1 MMVYTLNGWVKMN
14 ETLVQL
20 GNNLTLGQIYKPK
33 SKENKLLA
41 IQRDMDCT
49 ADKIS
54 KYYRSLE
61 YLRTFANI
69 LLGKGVSGKQKH
81 RTTVD
86 VPKSETDNTRCEIML
101 EYTVP
106 KFIPKDAI
114 LMINDSN
121 RLTWKPLS
129 RVGFFKLIREV
140 KDEIK
145 RLDREYGRLAKLYN
159 EVKES
164 KEDRKADL
172 LELKELKLKE
182 IALIEE
188 ELKNIG

>member
-1 MMVYTLNGWVKMN
+1 MMAYTLNGWVKMN
-14 ETLVQL
+14 ETLVRF
-20 GNNLTLGQIYKPK
+20 GNNLTLGQIYRPN
-33 SKENKLLA
+33 SKENKLRA

-54 KYYRSLE
+54 KYYESLG
-61 YLRTFANI
+61 YLRKLANT
-69 LLGKGVSGKQKH
+69 LLGKGVAGKQKH
-81 RTTVD
+81 VATVD
-86 VPKSETDNTRCEIML
+86 IPKSENTRCEIIL
-101 EYTVP
+101 EYSVP
-106 KFIPKDAI
+106 KFVPKDAI
-114 LMINDSN
+114 LIVRDPN
-121 RLTWKPLS
+121 RLAWKPLS
-129 RVGFFKLIREV
+129 RVDFFKLIREV

-159 EVKES
+159 KVKES

>member
-1 MMVYTLNGWVKMN
+1 MMAYTLNGWVKMN

-20 GNNLTLGQIYKPK
+20 GDNLTLGQIYKPN
-33 SKENKLLA
+33 SKENKLRA

-54 KYYRSLE
+54 KYYESLE
-61 YLRTFANI
+61 YLRKLANT
-69 LLGKGVSGKQKH
+69 LLGKGVAGKQKH
-81 RTTVD
+81 VATVD
-86 VPKSETDNTRCEIML
+86 VPKSENTRCEIIL
-101 EYTVP
+101 EYSVP
-106 KFIPKDAI
+106 KFVPKDAI
-114 LMINDSN
+114 LIVRDPN
-121 RLTWKPLS
+121 RLAWKPLS
-129 RVGFFKLIREV
+129 RVDFFKLIREV

-164 KEDRKADL
+164 KEDRKNDL

>member
-14 ETLVQL
+14 ETLVRV
-20 GNNLTLGQIYKPK
+20 GDNLTLGQIYKPN
-33 SKENKLLA
+33 SKENKLRA

-49 ADKIS
+49 TDKIS
-54 KYYRSLE
+54 KYYESLG
-61 YLRTFANI
+61 YLRKLANT
-69 LLGKGVSGKQKH
+69 LLGKGVAGKQKH
-81 RTTVD
+81 VATVD
-86 VPKSETDNTRCEIML
+86 IPKSENTRCEIIL
-101 EYTVP
+101 EYSVP
-106 KFIPKDAI
+106 KFVPKDAI
-114 LMINDSN
+114 LIVRDPN
-121 RLTWKPLS
+121 RLAWKPLS
-129 RVGFFKLIREV
+129 RVDFFKLIREV

-159 EVKES
+159 KVKES

>member
-1 MMVYTLNGWVKMN
+1 MVYTLNGWVKMN
-14 ETLVQL
+14 ETLVQI

-33 SKENKLLA
+33 SKENKLLV

-86 VPKSETDNTRCEIML
+86 VPKSENTRCEIIL
-101 EYTVP
+101 EYSVP

-114 LMINDSN
+114 LMICEPNK
-121 RLTWKPLS
+121 LVWKPLS
-129 RVGFFKLIREV
+129 RVDFFKLIREV

-145 RLDREYGRLAKLYN
+145 RLDREYGRLVKLYN

>member
-14 ETLVQL
+14 ETLVQV
-20 GNNLTLGQIYKPK
+20 GNNLTLGQIYRPN
-33 SKENKLLA
+33 SKENKLRA

-54 KYYRSLE
+54 KYYGSLE
-61 YLRTFANI
+61 YLRSFANT
-69 LLGKGVSGKQKH
+69 LLGKGVAGKQK
-81 RTTVD
+81 RVATVD
-86 VPKSETDNTRCEIML
+86 VPKSENTRCEIIL
-101 EYTVP
+101 EYSVP
-106 KFIPKDAI
+106 KFVPKDAI
-114 LMINDSN
+114 LIVRDPN
-121 RLTWKPLS
+121 RLAWKPLS
-129 RVGFFKLIREV
+129 RVDFFKLIREV

>member
-1 MMVYTLNGWVKMN
+1 MMEYTLNGWVKMN
-14 ETLVQL
+14 ETLVRV
-20 GNNLTLGQIYKPK
+20 GNNLTLGQIYRPN
-33 SKENKLLA
+33 SKENKLRA

-54 KYYRSLE
+54 KYYESLE
-61 YLRTFANI
+61 YLRKLANI

-81 RTTVD
+81 IHTVD
-86 VPKSETDNTRCEIML
+86 VPKSENTRCEIIL
-101 EYTVP
+101 EYSVP
-106 KFIPKDAI
+106 KFVPKDAI
-114 LMINDSN
+114 LIVRDPN
-121 RLTWKPLS
+121 RLAWKPLS
-129 RVGFFKLIREV
+129 RVDFFKLIREV

>member
-20 GNNLTLGQIYKPK
+20 GDNLTLGQIYKPK
-33 SKENKLLA
+33 SKESELRA

-49 ADKIS
+49 TDKIS
-54 KYYRSLE
+54 KYYGSLE
-61 YLRTFANI
+61 RLRSFANI
-69 LLGKGVSGKQKH
+69 FLGRGTRGKQKH
-81 RTTVD
+81 MTTVD
-86 VPKSETDNTRCEIML
+86 VPKSGNTRCEIIL
-101 EYTVP
+101 EYSVP
-106 KFIPKDAI
+106 KFVPKDAI
-114 LMINDSN
+114 LIIGEPN
-121 RLTWKPLS
+121 RLVWKPLS

-188 ELKNIG
+188 ELRSIG

>member
-14 ETLVQL
+14 ETLVRV
-20 GNNLTLGQIYKPK
+20 GNNLTLGQVYRPN
-33 SKENKLLA
+33 SKENKLRA

-54 KYYRSLE
+54 KYYGSLE
-61 YLRTFANI
+61 YLRSFANT
-69 LLGKGVSGKQKH
+69 LLGKGVAGKQK
-81 RTTVD
+81 RVATVD
-86 VPKSETDNTRCEIML
+86 VPKSENTRCEIIL
-101 EYTVP
+101 EYSVP
-106 KFIPKDAI
+106 KFVPKDAI
-114 LMINDSN
+114 LIVRDPN
-121 RLTWKPLS
+121 RLAWKPLS
-129 RVGFFKLIREV
+129 RVDFFKLIREV

-164 KEDRKADL
+164 KEDRRADL

>member
-14 ETLVQL
+14 EALVQF
-20 GNNLTLGQIYKPK
+20 GNNLTLGQIYRPN
-33 SKENKLLA
+33 SKENKLRA

-49 ADKIS
+49 ANRIS
-54 KYYRSLE
+54 KYYGSLE
-61 YLRTFANI
+61 YLRKLANI
-69 LLGKGVSGKQKH
+69 LLGKGVAEKQKH
-81 RTTVD
+81 VATVD
-86 VPKSETDNTRCEIML
+86 VPKSENTRCEIIL
-101 EYTVP
+101 EYSVP
-106 KFIPKDAI
+106 KFVPKDAI
-114 LMINDSN
+114 LIVRDPN
-121 RLTWKPLS
+121 RLAWKPLS
-129 RVGFFKLIREV
+129 RVDFFKLIREV

-145 RLDREYGRLAKLYN
+145 RLDREYGRLSKLYN

-164 KEDRKADL
+164 KEDRKKDL

>member
-14 ETLVQL
+14 ETLVQF
-20 GNNLTLGQIYKPK
+20 GNNLTLGRIYRPN
-33 SKENKLLA
+33 SKENKLRA

-54 KYYRSLE
+54 DYYGSLE
-61 YLRTFANI
+61 YLRKLANT
-69 LLGKGVSGKQKH
+69 LLGKGVVGKQKH
-81 RTTVD
+81 VATVD
-86 VPKSETDNTRCEIML
+86 VPKSGNTRCGIML
-101 EYTVP
+101 EYSVP
-106 KFIPKDAI
+106 KFVPKDAI
-114 LMINDSN
+114 LMIRDPNQ
-121 RLTWKPLS
+121 LVWKPLS
-129 RVGFFKLIREV
+129 RVDFFKLIREV

-159 EVKES
+159 EVKEN
-164 KEDRKADL
+164 KEDRKNDL

>member
-1 MMVYTLNGWVKMN
+1 MMAYTLNGWVKMN

-20 GNNLTLGQIYKPK
+20 GDNLTLGQIYRPN
-33 SKENKLLA
+33 SKENKLRA

-49 ADKIS
+49 TDKIS
-54 KYYRSLE
+54 KYYESLE
-61 YLRTFANI
+61 YLRKLANI

-81 RTTVD
+81 IRTVD
-86 VPKSETDNTRCEIML
+86 VPKSENTRYEIIL
-101 EYTVP
+101 EYSVP
-106 KFIPKDAI
+106 KFVPKDAI
-114 LMINDSN
+114 LIVRDPN
-121 RLTWKPLS
+121 RLAWKPLS
-129 RVGFFKLIREV
+129 RVDFFKLIREV

-145 RLDREYGRLAKLYN
+145 RLDIEYGRLAKLYN

>member
-20 GNNLTLGQIYKPK
+20 GDNLTLGQIYKPK

-81 RTTVD
+81 KTTVD
-86 VPKSETDNTRCEIML
+86 VPKSENTRCEIIL
-101 EYTVP
+101 EYSVP
-106 KFIPKDAI
+106 KFVPKDAI
-114 LMINDSN
+114 LIVRDPN
-121 RLTWKPLS
+121 RLAWSPLS
-129 RVGFFKLIREV
+129 RVDFFKLIREV

>member
-69 LLGKGVSGKQKH
+69 LLGKGVAGKQKH
-81 RTTVD
+81 VATVD
-86 VPKSETDNTRCEIML
+86 VPKSENTRCEIIL
-101 EYTVP
+101 EYSVP
-106 KFIPKDAI
+106 KFVPKDAI
-114 LMINDSN
+114 LIVRDPN
-121 RLTWKPLS
+121 RLAWKPLS
-129 RVGFFKLIREV
+129 RVDFFKLIREV

>member
-14 ETLVQL
+14 EALVQF
-20 GNNLTLGQIYKPK
+20 GNNLTLGQIYKPN
-33 SKENKLLA
+33 SKENKLRA

-49 ADKIS
+49 ANKIS
-54 KYYRSLE
+54 KYYGSLE
-61 YLRTFANI
+61 YLRKLANI
-69 LLGKGVSGKQKH
+69 LLGKGVAEKQKH
-81 RTTVD
+81 VATVD
-86 VPKSETDNTRCEIML
+86 VPKSENTRCEIIL
-101 EYTVP
+101 EYSVP
-106 KFIPKDAI
+106 KFVPKDAI
-114 LMINDSN
+114 LIVRDPN
-121 RLTWKPLS
+121 RPAWKPLS
-129 RVGFFKLIREV
+129 RVDFFKLIREV

>member
-20 GNNLTLGQIYKPK
+20 GDNLTLGQIYKPN
-33 SKENKLLA
+33 SKENKLRA

-49 ADKIS
+49 TDKIS
-54 KYYRSLE
+54 KYYESLE
-61 YLRTFANI
+61 YLRKLANT
-69 LLGKGVSGKQKH
+69 LLGKGVAGKQKH
-81 RTTVD
+81 VATVD
-86 VPKSETDNTRCEIML
+86 VPKSENTRCEIIL
-101 EYTVP
+101 EYSVP
-106 KFIPKDAI
+106 KFVPKDAI
-114 LMINDSN
+114 LIVRDPN
-121 RLTWKPLS
+121 RLAWKPLS
-129 RVGFFKLIREV
+129 RVDFFKLIREV

-164 KEDRKADL
+164 KEDRKKDL

>member
-14 ETLVQL
+14 ETLVRV
-20 GNNLTLGQIYKPK
+20 GNNLTLGQIYRPN
-33 SKENKLLA
+33 SKENKLRA

-54 KYYRSLE
+54 KYYGSLG
-61 YLRTFANI
+61 YLRSFANT
-69 LLGKGVSGKQKH
+69 LLGKGVAGKQK
-81 RTTVD
+81 RIATVD
-86 VPKSETDNTRCEIML
+86 VPKSENTRCEIIL
-101 EYTVP
+101 EYSVP
-106 KFIPKDAI
+106 KFVPKDAI
-114 LMINDSN
+114 LIVRDPN
-121 RLTWKPLS
+121 RLAWKPLS
-129 RVGFFKLIREV
+129 RVDFFKLIREV

-159 EVKES
+159 KVKES

>member
-20 GNNLTLGQIYKPK
+20 GDNLTLGQIYKPK
-33 SKENKLLA
+33 SKESELRA

-49 ADKIS
+49 TDKIS
-54 KYYRSLE
+54 KYYGSLE
-61 YLRTFANI
+61 RLRSFANI
-69 LLGKGVSGKQKH
+69 LLGRGTRGKQKH
-81 RTTVD
+81 MTTVD
-86 VPKSETDNTRCEIML
+86 VPKSENTRCEIIL
-101 EYTVP
+101 EYSVP
-106 KFIPKDAI
+106 KFVPKDAI
-114 LMINDSN
+114 LIIGEPN
-121 RLTWKPLS
+121 RLVWKPLS

-188 ELKNIG
+188 ELRSIG

>member
-1 MMVYTLNGWVKMN
+1 MMAYTLNGWVKMN

-20 GNNLTLGQIYKPK
+20 GDNLTLGQIYRPN
-33 SKENKLLA
+33 SKENKLRA

-49 ADKIS
+49 TNKIS
-54 KYYRSLE
+54 KYYESLE
-61 YLRTFANI
+61 YLRKLANI

-81 RTTVD
+81 IRTVD
-86 VPKSETDNTRCEIML
+86 VPKSENTRYEIIL
-101 EYTVP
+101 EYSVP
-106 KFIPKDAI
+106 KFVPKDAI
-114 LMINDSN
+114 LIVRDPNKLVWN
-121 RLTWKPLS
+121 PLS
-129 RVGFFKLIREV
+129 RVDFFKLIREV

-159 EVKES
+159 KVKES

>member
-14 ETLVQL
+14 EALVQL
-20 GNNLTLGQIYKPK
+20 GNNLTLGQIYKPN
-33 SKENKLLA
+33 SKENKLRA

-49 ADKIS
+49 TDKIS
-54 KYYRSLE
+54 KYYKSLE
-61 YLRTFANI
+61 YLRKLANT
-69 LLGKGVSGKQKH
+69 LLGKGVAGKQKH
-81 RTTVD
+81 VATVD
-86 VPKSETDNTRCEIML
+86 VPKSENTRCEIIL
-101 EYTVP
+101 EYSVP
-106 KFIPKDAI
+106 KFVPKDAI
-114 LMINDSN
+114 LIVRDPN
-121 RLTWKPLS
+121 RLAWKPLS
-129 RVGFFKLIREV
+129 RVDFFKLIREV

-164 KEDRKADL
+164 KEDRKNDL

>member
-14 ETLVQL
+14 ETLVRF
-20 GNNLTLGQIYKPK
+20 GNNLTLGQIYRPN
-33 SKENKLLA
+33 SKENKLRA

-54 KYYRSLE
+54 RYYGSLE
-61 YLRTFANI
+61 RLRSYANT
-69 LLGKGVSGKQKH
+69 LLGKGIAGKQKH
-81 RTTVD
+81 VDTVD
-86 VPKSETDNTRCEIML
+86 VPKSENTRCEIIL
-101 EYTVP
+101 EYSVP
-106 KFIPKDAI
+106 KFVPKDAI
-114 LMINDSN
+114 LMIRDPN
-121 RLTWKPLS
+121 RLVWKPLS
-129 RVGFFKLIREV
+129 RVDFFKLIREV

-159 EVKES
+159 KVKES
-164 KEDRKADL
+164 KEDRKNDL

>member
-86 VPKSETDNTRCEIML
+86 VPKSENTRYEIIL
-101 EYTVP
+101 EYSVP
-106 KFIPKDAI
+106 KFVPKDAI
-114 LMINDSN
+114 LMVCEPNK
-121 RLTWKPLS
+121 LVWKPLS
-129 RVGFFKLIREV
+129 RVDFFKLIREV

-164 KEDRKADL
+164 KEDRKNDL

>member
-1 MMVYTLNGWVKMN
+1 MMAYTLNGWVKMN

-20 GNNLTLGQIYKPK
+20 GDNLTLGQIYKPN
-33 SKENKLLA
+33 SKENKLRI

-54 KYYRSLE
+54 KYYESLE
-61 YLRTFANI
+61 YLRKLANT
-69 LLGKGVSGKQKH
+69 LLGKGVAGKQKH
-81 RTTVD
+81 IATVD
-86 VPKSETDNTRCEIML
+86 VPKSENTRYEIIL
-101 EYTVP
+101 EYSVP
-106 KFIPKDAI
+106 KFVPKDAI
-114 LMINDSN
+114 LIVRDPNK
-121 RLTWKPLS
+121 LVWKPLS
-129 RVGFFKLIREV
+129 RVDFFKLIREV

-159 EVKES
+159 KVKES

>member
-20 GNNLTLGQIYKPK
+20 GNNLTLGQIYKPN
-33 SKENKLLA
+33 SKENKLRA

-49 ADKIS
+49 TDKIS
-54 KYYRSLE
+54 KYYKSLE
-61 YLRTFANI
+61 YLRKLANT
-69 LLGKGVSGKQKH
+69 LLGKGVAGKQKH
-81 RTTVD
+81 VATVD
-86 VPKSETDNTRCEIML
+86 VPKSENTRCEIIL
-101 EYTVP
+101 EYSVP
-106 KFIPKDAI
+106 KFVPKDAI
-114 LMINDSN
+114 LIVRDPN
-121 RLTWKPLS
+121 RLAWKPLS
-129 RVGFFKLIREV
+129 RVDFFKLIREV

-145 RLDREYGRLAKLYN
+145 RLDREYGKLAKLYN

>member
-20 GNNLTLGQIYKPK
+20 GNNLTLGQIYKPN
-33 SKENKLLA
+33 SKENKLRA

-49 ADKIS
+49 ANKIS
-54 KYYRSLE
+54 KYYGSLE
-61 YLRTFANI
+61 YLRKLANT
-69 LLGKGVSGKQKH
+69 LLGKGVAGKQKH
-81 RTTVD
+81 VATVD
-86 VPKSETDNTRCEIML
+86 VPKSENTRCEIIL
-101 EYTVP
+101 EYSVP
-106 KFIPKDAI
+106 KFVPKDAI
-114 LMINDSN
+114 LIVRDPN
-121 RLTWKPLS
+121 RLAWKPLS
-129 RVGFFKLIREV
+129 RVDFFKLIREV

-145 RLDREYGRLAKLYN
+145 RLDREYGRLTKLYN

-164 KEDRKADL
+164 KEDRKVDL

>member
-1 MMVYTLNGWVKMN
+1 MMAYTLNGWVKMN
-14 ETLVQL
+14 ETLVQF
-20 GNNLTLGQIYKPK
+20 GNNLTLGQIYKPN
-33 SKENKLLA
+33 SKENKLRA

-49 ADKIS
+49 TDKIS
-54 KYYRSLE
+54 KYYESLE
-61 YLRTFANI
+61 YLRKLANI

-81 RTTVD
+81 IRTVD
-86 VPKSETDNTRCEIML
+86 VPKSENTRYEIIL
-101 EYTVP
+101 EYSVP
-106 KFIPKDAI
+106 KFVPKDAI
-114 LMINDSN
+114 LIVRDPN
-121 RLTWKPLS
+121 RLAWKPLS
-129 RVGFFKLIREV
+129 RVDFFKLIREV

>member
-14 ETLVQL
+14 ETLVQI
-20 GNNLTLGQIYKPK
+20 GDNLTLGQIYKPN
-33 SKENKLLA
+33 SKENKLRA

-54 KYYRSLE
+54 KYYESLE
-61 YLRTFANI
+61 YLRYFANT
-69 LLGKGVSGKQKH
+69 LLGKGVAGKQKH
-81 RTTVD
+81 VATVD
-86 VPKSETDNTRCEIML
+86 VPKSENTRCEIIL
-101 EYTVP
+101 EYSVP
-106 KFIPKDAI
+106 KFVPKDAI
-114 LMINDSN
+114 LIVRDPN
-121 RLTWKPLS
+121 RLVWSPLS
-129 RVGFFKLIREV
+129 RVNFFKLIREV

-145 RLDREYGRLAKLYN
+145 RLDREYGRLSKLYN

>member
-14 ETLVQL
+14 ETLVQI
-20 GNNLTLGQIYKPK
+20 GNNLTLGQIYKPD
-33 SKENKLLA
+33 SKENKLRA

-54 KYYRSLE
+54 KYYESLE
-61 YLRTFANI
+61 YLRKLANT
-69 LLGKGVSGKQKH
+69 LLGKGVAGKQKH
-81 RTTVD
+81 VATVD
-86 VPKSETDNTRCEIML
+86 VPKSENTRCEIIL
-101 EYTVP
+101 EYSVP
-106 KFIPKDAI
+106 KFVPKDAI
-114 LMINDSN
+114 LIVRDPN
-121 RLTWKPLS
+121 RLAWKPLS
-129 RVGFFKLIREV
+129 RVDFFKLIREV

-164 KEDRKADL
+164 KEDRKNDL

>member
-1 MMVYTLNGWVKMN
+1 MMAYTLNGWVKMN
-14 ETLVQL
+14 ETLVRV
-20 GNNLTLGQIYKPK
+20 GNNLTLGQIYRPN
-33 SKENKLLA
+33 SKENKLRA

-54 KYYRSLE
+54 KYYGSLG
-61 YLRTFANI
+61 YLRSFANT
-69 LLGKGVSGKQKH
+69 LLGKGVAGKQK
-81 RTTVD
+81 RIATVD
-86 VPKSETDNTRCEIML
+86 VPKSENTRCEIIL
-101 EYTVP
+101 EYSVP
-106 KFIPKDAI
+106 KFVPKDAI
-114 LMINDSN
+114 LIVRDPN
-121 RLTWKPLS
+121 RLAWKPLS
-129 RVGFFKLIREV
+129 RVDFFKLIREV

-159 EVKES
+159 KVKES

>member
-20 GNNLTLGQIYKPK
+20 GNNLTLGQIYKPN
-33 SKENKLLA
+33 SKENKLRA

-49 ADKIS
+49 ANKIS
-54 KYYRSLE
+54 KYYGSLE
-61 YLRTFANI
+61 YLRKLANI
-69 LLGKGVSGKQKH
+69 LLGKGVAGKQKH
-81 RTTVD
+81 VATVN
-86 VPKSETDNTRCEIML
+86 VPKSENTRCEIIL
-101 EYTVP
+101 EYSVP
-106 KFIPKDAI
+106 KFVPKDAI
-114 LMINDSN
+114 LIVRDPN
-121 RLTWKPLS
+121 RLAWKPLS
-129 RVGFFKLIREV
+129 RVDFFKLIREV

-164 KEDRKADL
+164 KEDRKKDL

>member
-1 MMVYTLNGWVKMN
+1 MMAYTLNGWVKMN
-14 ETLVQL
+14 ETLVRV
-20 GNNLTLGQIYKPK
+20 GNNLTLGQIYRPN
-33 SKENKLLA
+33 SKENKLRA

-54 KYYRSLE
+54 RYYESLE
-61 YLRTFANI
+61 YLRKLANT
-69 LLGKGVSGKQKH
+69 LLGKGVAGKQKH
-81 RTTVD
+81 VATVD
-86 VPKSETDNTRCEIML
+86 VPKSENTRCEIIL
-101 EYTVP
+101 EYSVP
-106 KFIPKDAI
+106 KFVPKDAI
-114 LMINDSN
+114 LIVRDPN
-121 RLTWKPLS
+121 RLAWKPLS
-129 RVGFFKLIREV
+129 RVDFFKLIREV

-164 KEDRKADL
+164 KEDRKKDL

>member
-1 MMVYTLNGWVKMN
+1 MMAYTLNGWVKMN
-14 ETLVQL
+14 ETLVRF
-20 GNNLTLGQIYKPK
+20 GNNLTLGQIYKPN
-33 SKENKLLA
+33 SKENKLRA

-49 ADKIS
+49 ANKIS
-54 KYYRSLE
+54 KYYGSLE
-61 YLRTFANI
+61 YLRKLANI
-69 LLGKGVSGKQKH
+69 LLGKGVAGKQKH
-81 RTTVD
+81 VATVD
-86 VPKSETDNTRCEIML
+86 VPKSENTRCEIIL
-101 EYTVP
+101 EYSVP
-106 KFIPKDAI
+106 KFVPKDAI
-114 LMINDSN
+114 LIVRDPN
-121 RLTWKPLS
+121 RLAWKPLS
-129 RVGFFKLIREV
+129 RVDFFKLIREV

-145 RLDREYGRLAKLYN
+145 RLDREYGRLSKLYN

>member
-14 ETLVQL
+14 ETLVRF
-20 GNNLTLGQIYKPK
+20 GNNLTLGQIYRPN
-33 SKENKLLA
+33 SKENKLRA

-49 ADKIS
+49 ADRIS
-54 KYYRSLE
+54 KYYVSLE
-61 YLRTFANI
+61 YLRSFANI
-69 LLGKGVSGKQKH
+69 LLGKGVAGKQKH
-81 RTTVD
+81 VATVD
-86 VPKSETDNTRCEIML
+86 VPKSENTCCEIIL
-101 EYTVP
+101 EYSVP
-106 KFIPKDAI
+106 KFVPKDAI
-114 LMINDSN
+114 LMIRDLN
-121 RLTWKPLS
+121 RLVCKPLS
-129 RVGFFKLIREV
+129 RVDFFKLIREV

-159 EVKES
+159 KVKES

>member
-20 GNNLTLGQIYKPK
+20 GNNLTLGQIYKPN
-33 SKENKLLA
+33 SKENKLRA

-49 ADKIS
+49 TDKIS
-54 KYYRSLE
+54 KYYGSLE
-61 YLRTFANI
+61 YLRKLANI
-69 LLGKGVSGKQKH
+69 LLGKRTEGKQKH
-81 RTTVD
+81 VATVD
-86 VPKSETDNTRCEIML
+86 VPKSENTRCEIIL
-101 EYTVP
+101 EYSVP
-106 KFIPKDAI
+106 KFVPKDAI
-114 LMINDSN
+114 LIVRDPN
-121 RLTWKPLS
+121 RLAWKPLS
-129 RVGFFKLIREV
+129 RVDFFKLIREV

-145 RLDREYGRLAKLYN
+145 RLDREYGRLSKLYN

-164 KEDRKADL
+164 KEDRKNDL

>member
-1 MMVYTLNGWVKMN
+1 MMAYTLNGWVKMN

-20 GNNLTLGQIYKPK
+20 GDNLTLGQIYKPN
-33 SKENKLLA
+33 SKENKLRA

-54 KYYRSLE
+54 KYYESLE
-61 YLRTFANI
+61 YLRKLANT
-69 LLGKGVSGKQKH
+69 LLGKGVTGKQKH
-81 RTTVD
+81 VATVD
-86 VPKSETDNTRCEIML
+86 VPKSENTRCEIIL
-101 EYTVP
+101 EYSVP
-106 KFIPKDAI
+106 KFVPKDAI
-114 LMINDSN
+114 LIVRDPN
-121 RLTWKPLS
+121 RPAWKPLS
-129 RVGFFKLIREV
+129 RVDFFKLIREV

-164 KEDRKADL
+164 KEDRKNDL

>member
-1 MMVYTLNGWVKMN
+1 MMAYTLNGWVKMN

-20 GNNLTLGQIYKPK
+20 GDNLTLGQIYKPN
-33 SKENKLLA
+33 SKENKLRA

-54 KYYRSLE
+54 KYYESLE
-61 YLRTFANI
+61 YLRKLANT
-69 LLGKGVSGKQKH
+69 LLGKGVAGKQKH
-81 RTTVD
+81 VATVD
-86 VPKSETDNTRCEIML
+86 VPKSENTRCEIIL
-101 EYTVP
+101 EYSVP
-106 KFIPKDAI
+106 KFVPKDAI
-114 LMINDSN
+114 LIVRDPN
-121 RLTWKPLS
+121 RLAWKPLS
-129 RVGFFKLIREV
+129 RVDFFKLIREV

-164 KEDRKADL
+164 KEDRKKDL

>member
-1 MMVYTLNGWVKMN
+1 MMAYTLNGWVKMN
-14 ETLVQL
+14 ETLVRV
-20 GNNLTLGQIYKPK
+20 GNNLTLGQIYKPN
-33 SKENKLLA
+33 SKENKLRA

-54 KYYRSLE
+54 KHYESLK
-61 YLRTFANI
+61 YLRKLANT
-69 LLGKGVSGKQKH
+69 LLGKGVARKQKH
-81 RTTVD
+81 IHTVD
-86 VPKSETDNTRCEIML
+86 VPKSENTRCEIIL
-101 EYTVP
+101 EYSVP
-106 KFIPKDAI
+106 KFVPKDAI
-114 LMINDSN
+114 LMIRDPN
-121 RLTWKPLS
+121 RLVWKPLS

>member
-14 ETLVQL
+14 ETLVRV
-20 GNNLTLGQIYKPK
+20 GNNLTLGQIYRPN
-33 SKENKLLA
+33 SKENKLRA

-54 KYYRSLE
+54 KYYESLE
-61 YLRTFANI
+61 YLRKLANI

-81 RTTVD
+81 IHTVD
-86 VPKSETDNTRCEIML
+86 VPKSENTRCEIIL
-101 EYTVP
+101 EYSVP
-106 KFIPKDAI
+106 KFVPKDAI
-114 LMINDSN
+114 LIVRDPN
-121 RLTWKPLS
+121 RLAWKPLS
-129 RVGFFKLIREV
+129 RVDFFKLIREV

-164 KEDRKADL
+164 KEDRKKDL

>member
-14 ETLVQL
+14 ETLVQF
-20 GNNLTLGQIYKPK
+20 GNNLTLGQIYRPN
-33 SKENKLLA
+33 SKENKLRA

-49 ADKIS
+49 ANKIS
-54 KYYRSLE
+54 KYYGSLE
-61 YLRTFANI
+61 YLRKLANI
-69 LLGKGVSGKQKH
+69 LLGKGVAGKQKH
-81 RTTVD
+81 VATVD
-86 VPKSETDNTRCEIML
+86 VPKSENTRCEIIL
-101 EYTVP
+101 EYSVP
-106 KFIPKDAI
+106 KFVPKDAI
-114 LMINDSN
+114 LIVRDPN
-121 RLTWKPLS
+121 RLAWSPLS
-129 RVGFFKLIREV
+129 RVDFFKLIREV